1 MKIWSDVLFEN
12 GLRQEN
18 TFGEKLEHNEA
29 QYLKELMNMAHP
41 FIIMRKNSFPFVT
54 TWYR

>member
-12 GLRQEN
+12 GLRKEN
-18 TFGEKLEHNEA
+18 TFGEKLERNEA

-41 FIIMRKNSFPFVT
+41 FIIMRRNLFPSMT
-54 TWYR
+54 TW